1 MGAIVFSFVLVWNEF
16 LIALMLTTSG
26 AKTPPV
32 VASEVTQLGRDV
44 PWGILNA
51 SGYSLVAATAPV
63 HRGAEQLLE
72 LRSEDRKQRIKPMRA
87 LVLERKRVLSL
98 RDIDLPTALGP
109 DDVRIKLHTVGVCGS
124 DVHYYTHGGIG
135 SYIVKSPMVL
145 GHEASGTVIEVG
157 ANVHSL
163 KVGDRVCME
172 PGVPNFRSKATR
184 LGVYNVDP
192 EVTFWATP
200 PVHGCLTGSVVHPA
214 AFTFKLPG
222 NVTFEEGAMVEPFAV
237 GMQAAT
243 RARIKPGDVAVVLG
257 AGPIGIM
264 VALAALAGGCSKVLV
279 SDVHQPKLDIASRYP
294 GIIPVNITKRD
305 LLDAVK
311 GETGGWGAD
320 VVFDASGAAKA
331 IEGSVSIVCPAGA
344 IVLVGIPVEPVAF
357 NIPGAIGKELRIE
370 TVFRY
375 ANMYERAL
383 NLIGSGKV
391 DLKPLISSTFDFER
405 SIEAFERA
413 AEGRPAD
420 VKLQID
426 MTKAAA

>member
-1 MGAIVFSFVLVWNEF
+1 
-16 LIALMLTTSG
+16 
-26 AKTPPV
+26 
-32 VASEVTQLGRDV
+32 
-44 PWGILNA
+44 
-51 SGYSLVAATAPV
+51 
-63 HRGAEQLLE
+63 
-72 LRSEDRKQRIKPMRA
+72 MRA

-98 RDIDLPTALGP
+98 RDIDLPTTLGP

-145 GHEASGTVIEVG
+145 GHEASGTVTEIG
-157 ANVHSL
+157 ANVRSL
-163 KVGDRVCME
+163 AVGDRVCME

-184 LGVYNVDP
+184 LGIYNVDP

-200 PVHGCLTGSVVHPA
+200 PFHGCLTSSVVHPA
-214 AFTFKLPG
+214 TFTFKLPDT
-222 NVTFEEGAMVEPFAV
+222 VTFEEGAMVEPFAV

-264 VALAALAGGCSKVLV
+264 VALAAVAGGCSKVLV

-294 GIIPVNITKRD
+294 GIIPVNITKHD

-311 GETGGWGAD
+311 SETGGWGAD
-320 VVFDASGAAKA
+320 VVFDASGAVKA
-331 IEGSVSIVCPAGA
+331 IEGSVSLACPAGA

-383 NLIGSGKV
+383 NLISSGKV
-391 DLKPLISSTFDFER
+391 DL
-405 SIEAFERA
+405 EATDLLDLRFRA
-413 AEGRPAD
+413 LDRGVRARRRRRPAD